1 MVKQVKRPTAG
12 KPDKQKKP
20 KKTKV
25 TDSRIPKLSKPTK
38 EKRKHPEFGTS
49 KLEQDFAKNFLDKL
63 GVKYIWQFEA
73 KEIKRFFDYYIIDS
87 QILIEIDGDYFHSY
101 GLVREEMNPMQKKN
115 RRIDESKNQ
124 WAALHGIPLI
134 RIWEHDIRKN
144 PSEVMKMLKERI
156 RFGRA
161 ELDKK
166 KEMNKR
172 HVNNLDGQLNKK
184 KE

>member
-25 TDSRIPKLSKPTK
+25 TDSRIPKVSKPTK

-63 GVKYIWQFEA
+63 GVNYIWQFEA

-87 QILIEIDGDYFHSY
+87 QILIEIDNDNCHS
-101 GLVREEMNPMQKKN
+101 
-115 RRIDESKNQ
+115 NQ
-124 WAALHGIPLI
+124 
-134 RIWEHDIRKN
+134 
-144 PSEVMKMLKERI
+144 
-156 RFGRA
+156 
-161 ELDKK
+161 
-166 KEMNKR
+166 
-172 HVNNLDGQLNKK
+172 
-184 KE
+184 